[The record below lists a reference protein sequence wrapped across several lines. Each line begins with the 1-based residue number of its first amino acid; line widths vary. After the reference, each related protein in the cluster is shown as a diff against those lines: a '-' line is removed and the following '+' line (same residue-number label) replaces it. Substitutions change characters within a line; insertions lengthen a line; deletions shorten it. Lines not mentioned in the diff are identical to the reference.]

1 MEAITATFTSFE
13 TARRAAENLRSSGIS
28 EDCIN
33 FLTPG
38 APEQTVHSVPT
49 EDAEQPGM
57 GKAVGGVVGAAM
69 GSAGGAMLGMA
80 AASAIVPGVGP
91 VVAIG
96 LSAAALLGIGG
107 AVGGAAAG
115 GILEESLTDGLPKD
129 EIYLYED
136 ALRRGRTVIIALADG
151 DRQAEEVRKIY
162 SRHGAESIDAA
173 RERWWVG
180 LREGEREHYTS
191 NGQDFDRDEMEYR
204 QGFEAAQRFQTQ
216 GRAYEEVT
224 DYLKEIYPDLYGK
237 DSFRRGYE
245 RGRAYYRNRTFKR
258 NTS

>member
-13 TARRAAENLRSSGIS
+13 TARRAAEDLRSSDIS
-28 EDCIN
+28 EDRIN
-33 FLTPG
+33 SLTPG
-38 APEQTVHSVPT
+38 ASEETVHRVPT

-115 GILEESLTDGLPKD
+115 GTLEEALSDGLPKD

-136 ALRRGRTVIIALADG
+136 ALRQGRTVIITLADG

-180 LREGEREHYTS
+180 LREGEREHYIS
-191 NGQDFDRDEMEYR
+191 NGQDFDRDETEYR

-216 GRAYEEVT
+216 GRPYEEVT
-224 DYLKEIYPDLYGK
+224 DYLKQIYPDLYRK
-237 DSFRRGYE
+237 DSFRRGYD
-245 RGRAYYRNRTFKR
+245 RGRVYYRDRIFKR

>member
-13 TARRAAENLRSSGIS
+13 TARRAAEDLRSSGIS
-28 EDCIN
+28 EDHVN

-38 APEQTVHSVPT
+38 APEETVYRVPT

-57 GKAVGGVVGAAM
+57 GKAVGGVMGAAV
-69 GSAGGAMLGMA
+69 GSASGAALGMA

-107 AVGGAAAG
+107 AVGGAVAG
-115 GILEESLTDGLPKD
+115 GTLEEALTDGLPKD
-129 EIYLYED
+129 EIYLYAD
-136 ALRRGRTVIIALADG
+136 ALRQGRTVIITLADA

-224 DYLKEIYPDLYGK
+224 DYLKEIYPD
-237 DSFRRGYE
+237 SFRRGYGRE
-245 RGRAYYRNRTFKR
+245 RAYYRNRTFKR